1 MSVSIATMGMF
12 RDCCGG
18 GPGGGGAP
26 PVYQYEARG
35 EDFASQVMQI
45 DVKKVYAK
53 KPKMPEIAIDV
64 GKVRSERKV

>member
-1 MSVSIATMGMF
+1 MSVSIATMGKF

-26 PVYQYEARG
+26 PVYQWEARG
-35 EDFASQVMQI
+35 EDFAAQAMQI

-53 KPKMPEIAIDV
+53 KPKIPKIEIDI
-64 GKVRSERKV
+64 GNVRSERKV